1 MAVTVTVNG
10 KGPGRDRLFAAVAG
24 RRFPAPVRVRNDGQ
38 QRVEVEFRLRPGAGA
53 QIRIEQERFTID
65 PGASVETRLTAET
78 PSQADSDTV
87 LDVLV
92 DGRVEHSFSFTAVSL
107 ARESI
112 FHGLGKA

>member
-1 MAVTVTVNG
+1 LAVTVTVNG

-65 PGASVETRLTAET
+65 PGASAETRLTAET
-78 PSQADSDTV
+78 PSQADSDT
-87 LDVLV
+87 VLV